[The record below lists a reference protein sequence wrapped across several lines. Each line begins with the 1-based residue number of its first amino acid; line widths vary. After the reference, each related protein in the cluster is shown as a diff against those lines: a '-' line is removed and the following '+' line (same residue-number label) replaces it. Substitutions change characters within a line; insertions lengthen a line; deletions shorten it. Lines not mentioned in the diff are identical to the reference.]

1 MQKNEAVSSIC
12 SGEKDDL
19 KILQSDWLRIFWTYT
34 RFFFKK
40 KNAFYSTSVAY
51 LFHEFSFRCCLG
63 LAYCT

>member
-34 RFFFKK
+34 CFLKKATLFIQQVLLNFFM
-40 KNAFYSTSVAY
+40 NLASDVA
-51 LFHEFSFRCCLG
+51 
-63 LAYCT
+63 

>member
-34 RFFFKK
+34 RFLKKATLFIQQVLLNFFM
-40 KNAFYSTSVAY
+40 NLASDVA
-51 LFHEFSFRCCLG
+51 
-63 LAYCT
+63 